1 MRVALRETG
10 SILVQAP
17 REQVMDLLR
26 TKMATEPG
34 RVSVMETR
42 VRADRPGDRV
52 LTFILRD
59 APGGTQVIHARSERA
74 PLGLSSK
81 PRDDLRL
88 AVQAELF
95 EVRHL
100 AEASRRQA

>member
-10 SILVQAP
+10 SILVNAP
-17 REQVMDLLR
+17 RDQVMDLLR
-26 TKMATEPG
+26 TKMANEPG
-34 RVSVMETR
+34 RVRVMDTR
-42 VRADRPGDRV
+42 VQADRPGDRV
-52 LTFILRD
+52 HTFILRD

-74 PLGLSSK
+74 PITLFSK
-81 PRDDLRL
+81 PREDLRL

-100 AEASRRQA
+100 VEATRQP